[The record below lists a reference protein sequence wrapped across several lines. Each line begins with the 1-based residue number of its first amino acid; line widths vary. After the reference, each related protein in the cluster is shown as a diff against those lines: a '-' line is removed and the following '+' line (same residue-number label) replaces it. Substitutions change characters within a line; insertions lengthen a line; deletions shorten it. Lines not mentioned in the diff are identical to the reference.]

1 VLFGWFYDMLLALV
15 LRRPFIKSVE
25 KDINVAGNDSF
36 FILWN
41 LNAFPVRFPVEYE
54 INLIDI

>member
-1 VLFGWFYDMLLALV
+1 MLFGWFYDILLALV

-36 FILWN
+36 SF
-41 LNAFPVRFPVEYE
+41 YGT
-54 INLIDI
+54 